1 MNTQKLH
8 DGFQTELVRRGLPV
22 EYASGAAAELADHHR
37 DVVDELRATG
47 LDNSAA
53 ETEAANRL
61 GDRRSLVKKSVRE
74 FQRRHWCGRW
84 PLLTFL
90 LGPIPL
96 LFLIWAATMLVA
108 LCILWPLEKMG
119 LELNAPPDGIISTGE
134 RVGLYV
140 AQGLYLFV
148 APALVM
154 FVLARLIKRSA
165 MGSHW
170 LCLGA
175 GVLAAFVGLFLFDYS
190 DVVRVDL
197 PADKVMMVM
206 GLPMFESWAATWKWY
221 THDPLHIVQFLLPLG
236 IAAAMVLRSKQLA
249 LRSRRPMIG
258 GC

>member
-1 MNTQKLH
+1 MNTQELH
-8 DGFQTELVRRGLPV
+8 DGFQTELVRRGLPMD
-22 EYASGAAAELADHHR
+22 YASGAAAELADHHR
-37 DVVDELRATG
+37 DVAEELRATG
-47 LDNSAA
+47 LDDSAA
-53 ETEAANRL
+53 ETEAAQRL
-61 GDRRSLVKKSVRE
+61 GDRRLLVKKSVRE

-96 LFLIWAATMLVA
+96 LFLIWAAIMLVG

-140 AQGLYLFV
+140 AQTLYMFA

-154 FVLARLIKRSA
+154 FVLARLAKRSVL
-165 MGSHW
+165 GPLW
-170 LCLGA
+170 PCLSA
-175 GVLAAFVGLFLFDYS
+175 GVLAAFVGLFLFDFS

-197 PADKVMMVM
+197 PADKVMMVI

-221 THDPLHIVQFLLPLG
+221 THDPLHIFQFLLPLG
-236 IAAAMVLRSKQLA
+236 IAATMVLRSKQLG
-249 LRSRRPMIG
+249 LRSRRSMIG